1 MKPRIA
7 CYFERWAATTRG
19 ASFLLSQS
27 TIPPMS
33 KFLALSVAMLLATAS
48 AAAQPDQYSY
58 RDFVKYANTS
68 KADTQLH
75 AFLQGIAYT
84 IRNDYVC
91 DDKDSE
97 NLRNPAA
104 IVDELLHFATTDW
117 GKFYLEYEGSFG
129 VMRYPMT
136 VGDVMLKFYT
146 QHSRCKRLPRVKEQF
161 AR

>member
-33 KFLALSVAMLLATAS
+33 KFLALSVAMLLETAS

-97 NLRNPAA
+97 NL
-104 IVDELLHFATTDW
+104 
-117 GKFYLEYEGSFG
+117 
-129 VMRYPMT
+129 
-136 VGDVMLKFYT
+136 
-146 QHSRCKRLPRVKEQF
+146 
-161 AR
+161 